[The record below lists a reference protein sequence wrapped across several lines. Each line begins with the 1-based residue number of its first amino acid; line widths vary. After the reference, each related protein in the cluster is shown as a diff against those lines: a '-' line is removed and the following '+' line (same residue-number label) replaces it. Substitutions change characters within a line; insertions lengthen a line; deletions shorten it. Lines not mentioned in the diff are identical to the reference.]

1 MNNEYLNS
9 EKFKKE
15 LTYANTHGIVNIF
28 VLNERI
34 DELTNNYLGL
44 NNNFGVIYLVI
55 NDQNQRNEML
65 KRFQSL
71 CLRHLL
77 IRYDYFGLKS
87 YSYDIRLMEVKKLKK
102 YKFFSYQYEDYD
114 EFICISP
121 DELLL
126 RHSENSLNDSLKFG
140 LIIMN
145 ITNRQVIGK
154 IEQDDEFFFSWI
166 ENLEQI
172 LIVRKRFYHE
182 IPTGL
187 LFDKNGNLIREFKF
201 HFKWKDLIY
210 SVTYDRQGR
219 SLYLLCN
226 LISNHTCSTIL
237 KYDEDMNFLT

>member
-28 VLNERI
+28 VLIERI

-44 NNNFGVIYLVI
+44 NNNFGVIYLEI

-87 YSYDIRLMEVKKLKK
+87 YSFHKKLKK

-114 EFICISP
+114 E
-121 DELLL
+121 LL
-126 RHSENSLNDSLKFG
+126 
-140 LIIMN
+140 
-145 ITNRQVIGK
+145 
-154 IEQDDEFFFSWI
+154 
-166 ENLEQI
+166 
-172 LIVRKRFYHE
+172 KR
-182 IPTGL
+182 
-187 LFDKNGNLIREFKF
+187 N
-201 HFKWKDLIY
+201 
-210 SVTYDRQGR
+210 
-219 SLYLLCN
+219 
-226 LISNHTCSTIL
+226 
-237 KYDEDMNFLT
+237 